1 MDDDKRRDLMGSIS
15 KDVSQLLV
23 EECVRLGK
31 RKLYDKL
38 FAEVD
43 WCQWRYSDSSP
54 KTVEE
59 YALDHV
65 NGTLMAKQMPEYA
78 SKSALVDFFRAE
90 LEEDLERCREMLAER
105 READGE

>member
-31 RKLYDKL
+31 RKLYDRL

-43 WCQWRYSDSSP
+43 WCQWRYSDSLP

-59 YALDHV
+59 YALDQV

-78 SKSALVDFFRAE
+78 SKRALVDFFRDE
-90 LEEDLERCREMLAER
+90 LTDDLAKFRKKRENEY
-105 READGE
+105 DGE